1 MHEKKEIEEIE
12 ERRRQELIKIKEKA
26 LLEEQ
31 RRIEKN

>member
-1 MHEKKEIEEIE
+1 MQEKKEIEEIE

>member
-1 MHEKKEIEEIE
+1 MQEKKEIEEIE
-12 ERRRQELIKIKEKA
+12 ERRRQELNKIKEKA

>member
-1 MHEKKEIEEIE
+1 MQEKKEIEKIE